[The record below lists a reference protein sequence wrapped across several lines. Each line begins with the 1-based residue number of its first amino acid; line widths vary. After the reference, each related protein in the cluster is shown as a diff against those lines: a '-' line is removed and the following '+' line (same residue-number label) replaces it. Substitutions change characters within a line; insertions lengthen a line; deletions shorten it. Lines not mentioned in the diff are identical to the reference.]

1 MDPERKMLRSIDECV
16 SNPGISLYVLFVL
29 SQLENFADLTIQGV
43 FLSIQLGCGQYFK
56 AREY

>member
-1 MDPERKMLRSIDECV
+1 MDPEREMLRSIDECI
-16 SNPGISLYVLFVL
+16 SNPSYKLVLFVL
-29 SQLENFADLTIQGV
+29 SQLENFADLSIQGV